1 MYIKQPSGLLVA
13 GSILGL
19 ANNMSTCCEL
29 NDILHKLEQ
38 CGYCGEDDENHY
50 QAFMLQVC

>member
-50 QAFMLQVC
+50 QVFMLQVC